1 MVALALIQPNSINSD
16 WGNNS
21 EGSETWVDSGCI

>member
-1 MVALALIQPNSINSD
+1 MVALALIQSNSIHSD

-21 EGSETWVDSGCI
+21 EGNETWVSSGYI